1 MMTVLTNCLTSKS
14 ICRSLL
20 HESNIEIQIDLGKLL
35 DWFFENLV
43 WKIEVNREMVR
54 KAKIGEMVK

>member
-14 ICRSLL
+14 ICRALL

-43 WKIEVNREMVR
+43 WKIESNRDMLR
-54 KAKIGEMVK
+54 R